1 MTRRVAAALLAA
13 LALGACS
20 TAPPRGGAYYKDDG
34 PGANPPPNLDQIA
47 DARPRLEPLNRAAN
61 QPYAVFGK
69 RYVPFTSLRPFHQ
82 RGIATWYGRRFDGKL
97 TSSGERYDMYAMTAA
112 HKVLPIPSYARVTNL
127 ANGRSVVVRIN
138 DRGPFH
144 SGRIIDLSYAAAHKL
159 GYVAAGSA
167 RVQVDSIV
175 PGSPTQASAAPAPPP
190 PPPPPATSSTAA
202 EPSGVYLQLGAFSER
217 ASAESFRVSV
227 YRKLTWLSQAI
238 HVLATDGLYKLHL
251 GPYRSADQARGVA
264 QRIESELNFKPVF
277 VVR

>member
-1 MTRRVAAALLAA
+1 MTRNAAVALFAALV
-13 LALGACS
+13 LGACGS
-20 TAPPRGGAYYKDDG
+20 APPRGGGYYKDDG
-34 PGANPPPNLDQIA
+34 PGANPPSNLDQIA

-61 QPYAVFGK
+61 RPYEVFGK
-69 RYVPFTSLRPFHQ
+69 RYVPLTSLRPFHQ
-82 RGIATWYGRRFDGKL
+82 RGVATWYGRRFNGKL

-144 SGRIIDLSYAAAHKL
+144 SSRIIDLSYAAAHKL

-167 RVQVDSIV
+167 TVQVDSIV
-175 PGSPTQASAAPAPPP
+175 PGSQIQASAAPAPPP
-190 PPPPPATSSTAA
+190 PPAAAQAAAA

-217 ASAESFRVSV
+217 ASAVSFRVSV
-227 YRKLTWLSQAI
+227 YRKLTWLSEAI
-238 HVLATDGLYKLHL
+238 HVLASGGLYKLRL
-251 GPYRSADQARGVA
+251 GPYRSADQARSVA
-264 QRIESELNFKPVF
+264 QRIENELNFKPVF

>member
-1 MTRRVAAALLAA
+1 
-13 LALGACS
+13 
-20 TAPPRGGAYYKDDG
+20 
-34 PGANPPPNLDQIA
+34 
-47 DARPRLEPLNRAAN
+47 
-61 QPYAVFGK
+61 
-69 RYVPFTSLRPFHQ
+69 
-82 RGIATWYGRRFDGKL
+82 
-97 TSSGERYDMYAMTAA
+97 
-112 HKVLPIPSYARVTNL
+112 VLPIPSYARVTNL

-190 PPPPPATSSTAA
+190 PPPPPAAPSTAA

>member
-20 TAPPRGGAYYKDDG
+20 TAPLRGGAYYKDDG